1 MAASTATSTPSPPP
15 SSKFHSQL
23 QHVSA
28 HLTASVR
35 KRQRAEHM
43 GSLDFERVVNTYSI
57 QAKQDMY
64 GIVVQDRDDHDGDDD
79 SGDDERAGHDG
90 CLHHKHYKVL
100 PRKTPF
106 FNSRKITR
114 WALTILCSLL
124 SGLTTV
130 MIVSSTENLVNWRSA
145 SLNSLLQESADN
157 PQKSEVEVFAWYA
170 FISILLAVSS
180 ALLCIFWAP
189 EAVGSGIPEVIG
201 YLNGIRVKKFNRKR
215 MLIVKMVGSVLSVGS
230 SLAVGMEGPLVCIGA
245 IVGAALAQIGSLL
258 SWILTKF
265 FSKYE
270 SPFLTRLW
278 IWATSDLSYFA
289 NDAERRSLITIG
301 AACGF
306 AASFGAPIGGLL
318 FILDDIASFF
328 DQGMFLR
335 VLVANALGTFC
346 LALYR
351 GDLSSY
357 GAIQFGTY
365 DTTDDNIFVDRFIEI
380 PFWILLGIGM
390 GIMSGLFCKW
400 FDRVK
405 RWSGRVF
412 CTPKMHLLQITYVT
426 LFTSIV
432 MFYLPTM
439 KWLCHDVEEYE
450 GNVDQGLRF
459 FCEEG
464 QINEMATIM
473 FGSRGKAIVRI
484 LSNPGQFYPLTL
496 VIVGVVFF
504 SFMLYTN
511 TTFIPSGLFTPIV
524 LSGASLGGAIGIL
537 LQDYVDTA
545 INPSTFALLG
555 VAAMMA
561 GIQRSTVSTCV
572 ILVEGTGQIRVLLP
586 VMVVVVVANYCAWL
600 IHEDGV
606 YDVLIKIKGYPYLGP
621 AETKESLDIFRVG
634 EIMNAP
640 VVTVREKERVIK
652 LVRILENY
660 RHHGFPVVDRQG
672 RFKGLVRRKQIVALI
687 ECGIFEKLSP
697 EDGISLD
704 SSRSS
709 EAYSPK
715 PYVGHF
721 QGLMHWAFHIKDD
734 RYGDTEELPES
745 KTPIE
750 DLDDDEFGDNH
761 FLLNIQKTLKDVPTA
776 PAKPSTRTSFLHSNA
791 MNNLNT
797 DSKRITLGGDDAMP
811 VMNAGTF
818 QLDMS
823 AVKEADEKDDE
834 KRRGSTIT
842 PERHHGRSDSLITSG
857 TADSTS
863 QMTNSVQAA
872 PTGFARVGK
881 DPVEG
886 NVVISW
892 LHPAHR
898 NDVVNLEAV
907 MNQGTYCV
915 PENFPVSKAY
925 RLFTK
930 LGLRWIVVTGGES
943 GGEVVGI
950 LTRATLLNS
959 QVYNQFGVNMSKF
972 Q

>member
-1 MAASTATSTPSPPP
+1 M
-15 SSKFHSQL
+15 
-23 QHVSA
+23 
-28 HLTASVR
+28 
-35 KRQRAEHM
+35 
-43 GSLDFERVVNTYSI
+43 
-57 QAKQDMY
+57 
-64 GIVVQDRDDHDGDDD
+64 
-79 SGDDERAGHDG
+79 
-90 CLHHKHYKVL
+90 
-100 PRKTPF
+100 
-106 FNSRKITR
+106 
-114 WALTILCSLL
+114 
-124 SGLTTV
+124 
-130 MIVSSTENLVNWRSA
+130 
-145 SLNSLLQESADN
+145 NSLLQKSADN
-157 PQKSEVEVFAWYA
+157 PNVREIEVFAWYA
-170 FISILLAVSS
+170 FISVILADSA

-215 MLIVKMVGSVLSVGS
+215 MFVVKMVGSILSVGS

-245 IVGAALAQIGSLL
+245 IVGAALAQVGSLL
-258 SWILTKF
+258 SWVLTKF
-265 FSKYE
+265 FSGYE
-270 SPFLTRLW
+270 SPRLTRLW

-328 DQGMFLR
+328 EKDMFLR

-365 DTTDDNIFVDRFIEI
+365 DTSGDDIFVDRFEEI

-390 GIMSGLFCKW
+390 GIMSGYFCKW
-400 FDRVK
+400 FNFVK
-405 RWSGRVF
+405 RFSDRTYN
-412 CTPKMHLLQITYVT
+412 TPTLHLVRITYVS
-426 LFTSIV
+426 LITSAV

-439 KWLCHDVEEYE
+439 KWLCHDIEEYE
-450 GNVDQGLRF
+450 GNADQGQRF

-473 FGSRGKAIVRI
+473 FGSRGTAIVRI

-496 VIVGVVFF
+496 VIVGLVFF

-524 LSGASLGGAIGIL
+524 LSGASLGGAVGVL
-537 LQDYVDTA
+537 LQQHFDEA

-586 VMVVVVVANYCAWL
+586 VMIVVVVANYFAYL

-621 AETKESLDIFRVG
+621 SETKESLDIFQVS

-640 VVTVREKERVIK
+640 VITVREKERAIK
-652 LVRILENY
+652 LVRLLQDY
-660 RHHGFPVVDRQG
+660 RHNGFPVVDRQG
-672 RFKGLVRRKQIVALI
+672 RYKGLVRRKQIVALI
-687 ECGIFEKLSP
+687 ECGIFEKLNP
-697 EDGISLD
+697 EDEISLD

-709 EAYSPK
+709 EMYSPK
-715 PYVGHF
+715 PGVGNF

-734 RYGDTEELPES
+734 RYSEDLPQAKE
-745 KTPIE
+745 PPPVE
-750 DLDDDEFGDNH
+750 DLDDDVFGDNG
-761 FLLNIQKTLKDVPTA
+761 FLLQIQNTLKDVPAA
-776 PAKPSTRTSFLHSNA
+776 PAKINSRTSFLNPTS
-791 MNNLNT
+791 MNNLAT
-797 DSKRITLGGDDAMP
+797 KSRRITLGGDDAMP
-811 VMNAGTF
+811 VMNAGNF
-818 QLDMS
+818 QLDLS
-823 AVKEADEKDDE
+823 ALKEDGNEVKTDDP
-834 KRRGSTIT
+834 RG
-842 PERHHGRSDSLITSG
+842 SLITPTHHHSRKDSTGTTG
-857 TADSTS
+857 TADSTM

-886 NVVISW
+886 NVIISW
-892 LHPAHR
+892 LHPMHH

-915 PENFPVSKAY
+915 PETFPVSKAY

-930 LGLRWIVVTGGES
+930 LGLRWIVVVGGDS
-943 GGEVVGI
+943 GGAVVGI

-959 QVYNQFGVNMSKF
+959 HVFTQTGVDMKKF